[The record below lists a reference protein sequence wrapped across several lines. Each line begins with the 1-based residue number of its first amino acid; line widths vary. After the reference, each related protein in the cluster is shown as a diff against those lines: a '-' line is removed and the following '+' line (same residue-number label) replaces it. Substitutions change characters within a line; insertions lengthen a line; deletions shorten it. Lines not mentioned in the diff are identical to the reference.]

1 MLILLLSLII
11 GSWQIVVKEMVL
23 RTYNRED
30 LMNIRKTMLNVKWK
44 NLELDTCITIRRL
57 RLNKRGRW
65 AGKKIKESFTTSKQ
79 GSINLN
85 NLTVIEYQAKLQ
97 NSQ

>member
-1 MLILLLSLII
+1 
-11 GSWQIVVKEMVL
+11 MVL

-30 LMNIRKTMLNVKWK
+30 LMNIRKTMIDVKWK

-57 RLNKRGRW
+57 WLNKRGRW

-85 NLTVIEYQAKLQ
+85 NLTVIESKQ
-97 NSQ
+97 NCKIHNRIKVALVNIQSLKSKDNDL